1 MKHISIRMALSIII
15 FILVIG
21 GCWVFADHIRYSNE
35 VEQKEILQNAVDR
48 MITECYAME
57 GRYPPDIDY
66 LVEHY
71 GLTYDEDEYWI
82 DYQYI
87 ASNLRPDVTIIKRN

>member
-1 MKHISIRMALSIII
+1 
-15 FILVIG
+15 
-21 GCWVFADHIRYSNE
+21 
-35 VEQKEILQNAVDR
+35 

-57 GRYPPDIDY
+57 GSYPPDVDY

-87 ASNLRPDVTIIKRN
+87 GSNLRPDVTIIKRN

>member
-1 MKHISIRMALSIII
+1 MKDIKIRMVISIII
-15 FILVIG
+15 FALVIG
-21 GCWVFADHIRYSNE
+21 FCWIFADHIRYSND
-35 VEQKEILQNAVDR
+35 VEQKEILQNAVTR

-57 GRYPPDIDY
+57 GSYPPNIDY

-87 ASNLRPDVTIIKRN
+87 ASNLRPDVMIIKRN

>member
-1 MKHISIRMALSIII
+1 MKSRLRMLISIAVFVI
-15 FILVIG
+15 VIG
-21 GCWVFADHIRYSNE
+21 FFCFFADRIRYSNE
-35 VEQKEILQNAVDR
+35 AEQKAILQNALTR

-57 GRYPPDIDY
+57 GSYPPDVDY

-71 GLTYDEDEYWI
+71 GLTYDGDEYWI

-87 ASNLRPDVTIIKRN
+87 GSNLRPDVTIIKRN